1 MNGKIEIE
9 IGCLWSLR
17 TILQKLKENSGS
29 FVYGIKP
36 HFILECM
43 FHNRHTQELEN
54 QFKVLHCSCRRGA
67 KYTLKWY
74 CRRLSTLVKIVL
86 FVCILKWIHACVKE
100 VGSLR
105 KFLRRGCD
113 LAESPSAMHLCWAGD
128 KISKNIVGNHLPTI
142 IIMENTRSTAH
153 LYSWGVLRSCK
164 LLQITL
170 LTFKW
175 ELLNTFSYL

>member
-1 MNGKIEIE
+1 MASNHTLFWSACSTTDTLKSWKI
-9 IGCLWSLR
+9 SLKYY
-17 TILQKLKENSGS
+17 I
-29 FVYGIKP
+29 
-36 HFILECM
+36 
-43 FHNRHTQELEN
+43 
-54 QFKVLHCSCRRGA
+54 VLAEEGA

-86 FVCILKWIHACVKE
+86 FVCILMWIHACVKE

-113 LAESPSAMHLCWAGD
+113 LAESPSAMPLCWAGD

-175 ELLNTFSYL
+175 ELLNTFRYL